1 MQINPKEIPV
11 PRLFGLMVDTVAPRP
26 IAFAS
31 TIDREGNPNL
41 APFSFFNTF
50 GANPPLLAFSP
61 SRRGKGNTTK
71 DTLENLKKVPEVV
84 INVVNFEMVEQ
95 VNLASSDF
103 PAGVSEFVKAGFT
116 PVESCLVKP
125 FRVKESPVQF
135 ECKVLYT
142 YESSKMGSAGN
153 LIVCEVVM
161 MHIDDRVLNENGTV
175 DPEKLDLVGRMGQN
189 YYCRIKD
196 GLFTVEKPTLPVGV
210 GIDNLPDDIKNSTIL
225 TGNDLGKLG
234 MVRVIPDKTAILEFT
249 ERKEI
254 KDLIGKHS
262 GEVAKLGRELH
273 LLAKKMLNEN
283 LITEALKVLLIE
295 TIDIERRSR

>member
-142 YESSKMGSAGN
+142 YESSQMGAAGN

-161 MHIDDRVLNENGTV
+161 MHIDDGVLNENGTI